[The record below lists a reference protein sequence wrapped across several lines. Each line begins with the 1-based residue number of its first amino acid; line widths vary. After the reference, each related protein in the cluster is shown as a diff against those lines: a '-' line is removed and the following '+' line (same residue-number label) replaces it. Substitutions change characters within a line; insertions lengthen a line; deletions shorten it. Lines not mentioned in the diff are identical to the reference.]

1 MKKRFDWETSKQ
13 KILAIL
19 SSEAPEETRK
29 KQMEAFLRT
38 LPFGIALANYEF
50 RYDACGYPYYAVHS
64 KIKGDSFKLREIL
77 DMRFDSES
85 FETDY
90 LCPICKKPV

>member
-50 RYDACGYPYYAVHS
+50 RYHACGYPCYAIHP
-64 KIKGDSFKLREIL
+64 KIKDDSFKLREIL
-77 DMRFDSES
+77 DMEFDSET

-90 LCPICKKPV
+90 LCPICKKLV